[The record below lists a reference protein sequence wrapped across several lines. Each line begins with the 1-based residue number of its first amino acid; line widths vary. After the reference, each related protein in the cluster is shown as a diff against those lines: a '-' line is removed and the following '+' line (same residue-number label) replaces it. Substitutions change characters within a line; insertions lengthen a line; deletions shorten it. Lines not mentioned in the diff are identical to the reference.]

1 MAIVSRKEF
10 AEMCGDD
17 VKTLN
22 VYINRRKVILHDAD
36 GKKID
41 TENLVNLLYKKKRHE
56 INKAK
61 KEDAEIAK
69 QIIVNPRKETP
80 AEIMTGEEEDDDN
93 PSNAD
98 FISEMIKGLASDGN
112 SGGSQSPMLK
122 KLIKDT
128 ELVELKIQK
137 EKILLDKAAGKL
149 IPIDV
154 AANLLRSQARFI
166 FSNFDNA
173 IENIA
178 GVYCQIMANGDMS
191 LYARIVEEGKKQLTD
206 AIERAGSDVDNDLE
220 RLVNDFSQHSATKI
234 L

>member
-22 VYINRRKVILHDAD
+22 VYINRRKVVLHDAD

-41 TENLVNLLYKKKRHE
+41 TDNLVNLQYKKNRQG

-61 KEDAEIAK
+61 KEAAEIVSH
-69 QIIVNPRKETP
+69 IIPNPRRN
-80 AEIMTGEEEDDDN
+80 ISDDEDNDGQDEQTDSDKYFASKYIAQMGKQGTSFN
-93 PSNAD
+93 PED
-98 FISEMIKGLASDGN
+98 PYIVK
-112 SGGSQSPMLK
+112 LK
-122 KLIKDT
+122 KDT

-137 EKILLDKAAGKL
+137 EQILLDKAAGKL
-149 IPIDV
+149 IPIDI
-154 AANLLRSQARFI
+154 AASLLRSQARFI
-166 FSNFDNA
+166 FSNIDNA

-178 GVYCQIMANGDMS
+178 NVYCQIMSNGDMS
-191 LYARIVEEGKKQLTD
+191 MYSRIVEDGKKQLSV
-206 AIERAGSDVDNDLE
+206 AIQRAGSDVDKDLE
-220 RLVNDFSQHSATKI
+220 NIMNDFSQHSSTKI

>member
-22 VYINRRKVILHDAD
+22 VYINRHKVILHDD
-36 GKKID
+36 EGKKID
-41 TENLVNLLYKKKRHE
+41 TDNVINLLYKKKRHE

-69 QIIVNPRKETP
+69 QIIVNPRKSLEENEGPDHDDETQ
-80 AEIMTGEEEDDDN
+80 N
-93 PSNAD
+93 SNE
-98 FISEMIKGLASDGN
+98 FISEMIKNFS
-112 SGGSQSPMLK
+112 SGGPSGSESPMLK

-154 AANLLRSQARFI
+154 AASLLRSQAKFI
-166 FSNFDNA
+166 FSHFDNA

-178 GVYCQIMANGDMS
+178 GIYCQIMANGDMS
-191 LYARIVEEGKKQLTD
+191 MYSRIVEEGKKELSM
-206 AIERAGSDVDNDLE
+206 AIGRAGSDADNDLE
-220 RLVNDFSQHSATKI
+220 RLVNDFSQQSATRV

>member
-22 VYINRRKVILHDAD
+22 VYINRRKVIMHDPE

-69 QIIVNPRKETP
+69 QIIANPRKNVT
-80 AEIMTGEEEDDDN
+80 EESNNGDDDDEDN
-93 PSNAD
+93 SSDAD
-98 FISEMIKGLASDGN
+98 FVSEMMKGFAGESGF
-112 SGGSQSPMLK
+112 SGGQSPMLK

-154 AANLLRSQARFI
+154 AANLLRSQALFI

-191 LYARIVEEGKKQLTD
+191 LYARIVEEGKKQLKA
-206 AIERAGSDVDNDLE
+206 AIERAGSDVDSDLE
-220 RLVNDFSQHSATKI
+220 KIVNEFSQHSATRV